1 MIDDCSTQRI
11 SRLTPLAAVLALI
24 ESRVSPV
31 EPQRL
36 DLAQALGATLAEDVV
51 ARQLPPHPIALRD
64 GHAVEAAALADAG
77 PYMPVPLPLTARRID
92 VGEALPSGC
101 DAVLPLDAVALRGG
115 HIEAVAAV
123 APGEGVLGAGDD
135 ATPRTPLRAA
145 GERLRPLDIA
155 IMEAAGI
162 DTVTVRAPRV
172 SVVRNRPGSTRMV
185 DAAREIL
192 IRAVVEI
199 GGKPFGVAGILLAS
213 LDYEQPDLIVAIGG
227 TGSGRGD
234 DAVHTLGR
242 YVSVRTPTEYGRI
255 ECHGIA
261 VSPGETAAFGFI
273 GTRPVLLVPGRLDA
287 ALAVWLMIGRQIVAK
302 LAGGKIADKPVL
314 LPLKR
319 KATSAIGLTDVMP
332 VRCADG
338 MAETLGSGYLSFTA
352 LTHSDGWMVVP
363 AESEGF
369 AAGTPV
375 AVNPWP

>member
-1 MIDDCSTQRI
+1 
-11 SRLTPLAAVLALI
+11 
-24 ESRVSPV
+24 
-31 EPQRL
+31 
-36 DLAQALGATLAEDVV
+36 
-51 ARQLPPHPIALRD
+51 
-64 GHAVEAAALADAG
+64 
-77 PYMPVPLPLTARRID
+77 
-92 VGEALPSGC
+92 
-101 DAVLPLDAVALRGG
+101 
-115 HIEAVAAV
+115 
-123 APGEGVLGAGDD
+123 
-135 ATPRTPLRAA
+135 
-145 GERLRPLDIA
+145 
-155 IMEAAGI
+155 
-162 DTVTVRAPRV
+162 
-172 SVVRNRPGSTRMV
+172 MV

-192 IRAVVEI
+192 TRAVVEI
-199 GGKPFGVAGILLAS
+199 GGKPFGVAGILIAS